1 MFNIILLG
9 IASLLTD
16 VSSEMIYPLI
26 PFFLVMRL
34 GASPVLLGFI
44 EGIAESLSSL
54 LKIFSGYWSDKL
66 RKRKLLTI
74 LGYAFSL
81 LGKFFLY
88 LSSSWGLVFTSRV
101 LDRFGKGVR
110 TAPRDALIAD
120 SSRENRRG
128 RAFGLHRTMDTL
140 GACFGIFLSYLFFSG
155 GGGNYKA
162 VFFIALIPAAL
173 GVAVLFWVE
182 EQSKPKLAFSDNLFS
197 SARYKTEPKIL
208 LREFIP
214 QFKKLDKKL
223 KAFLIIAFIFSLA
236 NSSNQ
241 FLLLRANTL
250 GFNIKL
256 IILLYLVY
264 NISYAVFSYPAGVI
278 SDKIGRKIL
287 LISGYIFYALV
298 YFGFAFLNSQ
308 EFAWA
313 LFAVYGIY
321 SGLTDGI
328 EKAFVSDLSP
338 VHLRATFIGM
348 HATLVGIGLFPAS
361 LIAGFLWHWFGAPAP
376 FIFGGVMSL
385 GAAVALIKFI

>member
-16 VSSEMIYPLI
+16 VSSEMIYPIL
-26 PFFLVMRL
+26 PFFLVLRL
-34 GASPVLLGFI
+34 GASPALLGFI
-44 EGIAESLSSL
+44 EGVAESLSSF
-54 LKIFSGYWSDKL
+54 LKVFSGYWSDKIK
-66 RKRKLLTI
+66 KRKALTI
-74 LGYAFSL
+74 SGYAFSL
-81 LGKFFLY
+81 FGKFFLY
-88 LSSSWGLVFTSRV
+88 ISSIWGLVFLARI

-110 TAPRDALIAD
+110 VAPRDALIAD
-120 SSRENRRG
+120 SSNEKNRG
-128 RAFGLHRTMDTL
+128 RNFGLHRALDTL
-140 GACFGIFLSYLFFSG
+140 GACFGIILVYLFFKGASAD
-155 GGGNYKA
+155 YSK

-173 GVAVLFWVE
+173 GVAVLFWVK

-308 EFAWA
+308 EFVWA

-348 HATLVGIGLFPAS
+348 HATLAGIGLFPAS
-361 LIAGFLWHWFGAPAP
+361 FIAGLLWNWFGAPAP
-376 FIFGGVMSL
+376 FIFAGVMSL